1 MFKRSLASL
10 AAVAVFSGVVVA
22 PANAMT
28 VTVNN
33 DKTCTIKLNAEEAR
47 LTSLQQTTN
56 LDKEGKAAGI
66 IVSIVEGQLIKLPAE
81 IEKAKKKLATLEPNT
96 TEWAKLTSELKEKE
110 KQLTTY
116 QNLKDAL
123 NACFAGENYDS
134 EKPNG
139 PKNPDDSEKPN
150 GPKNPDDSE
159 KPNDPKHP
167 EVERALPSTNGA
179 VIGAI
184 VAVLGILAAALP
196 VIKSI
201 LRLSCRKQ
209 VLTPGSVVTPPRS
222 QKRMCAGIRAFPVSI
237 GHARGDLKACFPS
250 T

>member
-159 KPNDPKHP
+159 KPNGPKNPDDSEKPNDPKHP

-201 LRLSCRKQ
+201 LRAL
-209 VLTPGSVVTPPRS
+209 LP
-222 QKRMCAGIRAFPVSI
+222 
-237 GHARGDLKACFPS
+237 
-250 T
+250 

>member
-134 EKPNG
+134 EKPN
-139 PKNPDDSEKPN
+139 
-150 GPKNPDDSE
+150 
-159 KPNDPKHP
+159 DPKHP

-201 LRLSCRKQ
+201 LRAL
-209 VLTPGSVVTPPRS
+209 LP
-222 QKRMCAGIRAFPVSI
+222 
-237 GHARGDLKACFPS
+237 
-250 T
+250 

>member
-150 GPKNPDDSE
+150 
-159 KPNDPKHP
+159 DPKHP

-201 LRLSCRKQ
+201 LRAL
-209 VLTPGSVVTPPRS
+209 LP
-222 QKRMCAGIRAFPVSI
+222 
-237 GHARGDLKACFPS
+237 
-250 T
+250 